1 MSFGLK
7 KQLGSS
13 RSEGGSSLAEA
24 AISTFLTV
32 VIAAIAADVT
42 IFTLAF
48 MNLDKTTR
56 DCARAASNAVP
67 SSTQTYAQAA
77 LAAAQT
83 ELKNHATDGF
93 FCQQPQLYNNQLVTY
108 QDWTPNAYPTGYNSP
123 YPPNIPNATPVS
135 GISPSTTPQTPYL
148 TVSCTE
154 VVRLPIPIAF
164 FGVSLVNNT
173 NNGTLTFARMY
184 TFPIIKYNFNQANAQ
199 NM

>member
-1 MSFGLK
+1 MANRRKLTGIYRNK
-7 KQLGSS
+7 
-13 RSEGGSSLAEA
+13 RGSSLAES

-32 VIAAIAADVT
+32 VVTAIAADVT
-42 IFTLAF
+42 IFALAF

-108 QDWTPNAYPTGYNSP
+108 QDLTSSAYPTP
-123 YPPNIPNATPVS
+123 YTSSSPPNIPNATPIS
-135 GISPSTTPQTPYL
+135 GVTPSTTSQAPYL

-154 VVRLPIPIAF
+154 AVRLPIPIAF
-164 FGVSLVNNT
+164 FGVSLVNDT
-173 NNGTLTFARMY
+173 NSGMLTLGRIY
-184 TFPIIKYNFNQANAQ
+184 TFPIVKYNFNPANAQ
-199 NM
+199 NN

>member
-1 MSFGLK
+1 MTERRK
-7 KQLGSS
+7 RTK
-13 RSEGGSSLAEA
+13 SERGKHGSSLAES

-32 VIAAIAADVT
+32 VIVAISADVT
-42 IFTLAF
+42 IFALAF

-83 ELKNHATDGF
+83 ELKNHSTDGF

-108 QDWTPNAYPTGYNSP
+108 QDWTANAYPTPYNSSL
-123 YPPNIPNATPVS
+123 PPNIPNATPIS
-135 GISPSTTPQTPYL
+135 GITPSTTPQTPYL

-154 VVRLPIPIAF
+154 AVRLPIPISF

-173 NNGTLTFARMY
+173 NNGMLTLARMY
-184 TFPIIKYNFNQANAQ
+184 TFPIIKYNFNPANAQ